1 MKTGNNK
8 KCKPRNIQKTFL
20 AAYKKKSITSD
31 KSKTDHTYLQ
41 TATNVMFNH
50 MSAKKGIKLFKERA
64 IAAIYKEFKQ
74 LDEASVPNTP
84 VVLPQDRSKL
94 TIEEKGRAL
103 EAVNLIEEKVTE
115 RSKVILG
122 QMVASKSIT

>member
-41 TATNVMFNH
+41 TATNVMFNQI
-50 MSAKKGIKLFKERA
+50 SAKKGIKLFKERA

-74 LDEASVPNTP
+74 PNEGAVPNKP
-84 VVLPQDRSKL
+84 VVLPQDQLKL
-94 TIEEKGRAL
+94 TREEKRRAL
-103 EAVNLIEEKVTE
+103 EAVNLIKEKGTE
-115 RSKVILG
+115 RSKVVLV
-122 QMVASKSIT
+122 QKSG